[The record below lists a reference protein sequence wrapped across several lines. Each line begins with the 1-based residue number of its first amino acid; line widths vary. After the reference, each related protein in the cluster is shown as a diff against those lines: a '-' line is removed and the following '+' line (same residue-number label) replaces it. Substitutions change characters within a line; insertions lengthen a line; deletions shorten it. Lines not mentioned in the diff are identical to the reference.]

1 MHDFIWFCLK
11 CGALSI
17 IRKHQNIE
25 DLLNKRT
32 WIYKKMYTP
41 GHITTNIVFIDI
53 DIFRLP

>member
-32 WIYKKMYTP
+32 
-41 GHITTNIVFIDI
+41 
-53 DIFRLP
+53 